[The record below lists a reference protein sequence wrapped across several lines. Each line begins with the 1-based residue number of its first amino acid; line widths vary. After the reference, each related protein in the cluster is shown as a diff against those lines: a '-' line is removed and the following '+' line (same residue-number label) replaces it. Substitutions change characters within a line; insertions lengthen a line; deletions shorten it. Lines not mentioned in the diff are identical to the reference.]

1 MPTSA
6 TSSVTA
12 SGVDSPT
19 ADRVRGV
26 DILAAVRRAGI
37 ATVVSV
43 PDIVTSDGLLW
54 PIARDPAYTHVRVC
68 KEDEGVSICAG
79 LACAGRRAL
88 LLIQH
93 TGLLDS
99 INALRAI
106 AVDYRT
112 PICMIVG
119 LQGMEPDREPARSAS
134 LGVRVVEPMLDVLG
148 IAHGRLGARGD
159 EAAIEPAF
167 ERAYREW
174 RPHAFVVTRPPA

>member
-1 MPTSA
+1 MRIDSPA
-6 TSSVTA
+6 AGAVTA
-12 SGVDSPT
+12 T
-19 ADRVRGV
+19 AERIRGA

-54 PIARDPAYTHVRVC
+54 PISRDPSLAHVRVC

-99 INALRAI
+99 VNALRAI
-106 AVDYRT
+106 AVDYGT

-119 LQGMEPDREPARSAS
+119 LQGLEPDREPPRSAS
-134 LGVRVVEPMLDVLG
+134 LGVRVVEPLLDVLG
-148 IAHGRLGARGD
+148 IAHARLGACGD

-167 ERAYREW
+167 DRAYRDW
-174 RPHAFVVTRPPA
+174 MPYAFIVTRPPM